1 MTVGRAHNV
10 TSTSLPDRSSWRPC
24 LMELAVTRV
33 AVTRNRLKTAA
44 RPPFTEPTLWIR
56 QH

>member
-1 MTVGRAHNV
+1 MTVGRVHNV

-24 LMELAVTRV
+24 LMELAATRV
-33 AVTRNRLKTAA
+33 AVTLNRLKTAA